1 MSKIRLCIDY
11 QELSRGLTATISRE
25 DSNYLF
31 NVMRCKVGQK
41 ISLTDGKGK
50 NYLGEIVDKNTV
62 LVLDEEHY
70 CVEDSFDLVLCQAL
84 LKADKMDLVVQKATE
99 LGVKKIIPFVTE
111 RCVVKRTNKIQR
123 WRRIAKEATEQSLR
137 SILPQIEN
145 IKSFKDLIET
155 IEENGILFWEK
166 ASEGL
171 IEVITK
177 LDINKPVY
185 LIVGPEGGFSEKEV
199 QQAKM
204 KGLHITSLGKRILRA
219 ETASVVAVG
228 ILSFLIQNYDIIKQ

>member
-50 NYLGEIVDKNTV
+50 NYLGQIVDKNTI

-177 LDINKPVY
+177 LNINKPVY